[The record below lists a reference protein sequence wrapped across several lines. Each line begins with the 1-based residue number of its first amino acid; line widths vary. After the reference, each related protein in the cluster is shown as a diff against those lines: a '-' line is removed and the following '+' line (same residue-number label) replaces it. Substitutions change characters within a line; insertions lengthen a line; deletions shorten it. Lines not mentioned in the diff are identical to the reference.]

1 MLESISQIKDK
12 VHSSMYETE
21 GRKTY
26 DVDSIVAELKKDDK
40 FKDFKEN
47 ELYSYAYG
55 LIANHNAHALKGALQ
70 SMGFDTGKP
79 QDPFWSQYTYEEIL
93 NMVNDGVQVPQEF
106 IDWAYTMQDSD
117 TTAYQIEDSSEDPN
131 AYDNL
136 AGETGNIDQSDIQ
149 KRAQAFAS
157 KAQAQEKLINNKV
170 EETKPI
176 LNTVLAEKNELEKNQ
191 KSALENLA
199 SMTKEWKTLDRKFKS
214 GTPLSEAE
222 QNKYQELGLAL
233 NDSNN
238 GILLQTKKVSDDIE
252 ELMTQIDSIDM
263 LLGVNEKINA
273 EIEDIGTRMS
283 WFEGNKKHIIL
294 PTNKGNQV
302 TGLSAAFY
310 VAAMGNNLA
319 YDTGLA
325 GVNLFFNNMEVQHQQ
340 EININTAIQ
349 TQKQVDVVNNATDNQ
364 DDNLKYT
371 TNKQSENKND
381 DNKTEQNNNPQ
392 NGVQQPE
399 TDANETINPEK
410 PQPKTTQA
418 DTKVPAQAEEPLI
431 SQEEPENTFTKA
443 LNSENN
449 PKTNAI
455 NAQFNSNVAE
465 NVDKAQTP
473 QVSTDKT
480 AQTSVQAAQTSET
493 EGAEDTAATDEAGE
507 VTETPDTSVETEDP
521 LKAETSQMVSECENR
536 NNAMVQAEQQI
547 QGKVQEVKK
556 IRANKSK
563 DDAQLK
569 NELTK
574 AITEYDKLA
583 QKVQN
588 GETLSDNEQKRVKAL
603 EKAINAKNGTIITK
617 IKDKVTALTGFADAL
632 NNDIQQTKANQEFGE
647 QAVAKGKEYAKATLG
662 DREYLK
668 DSMFGFVE
676 FSQLPKETQYDM
688 LYGKKGESIGR
699 DAIDNGELL
708 ISNAAASHERLAK
721 SLPLAGFAMNYS
733 QELNTKLSE
742 TNQKVN
748 AIKQNLQES
757 AEKQADNTDSTLNAE
772 GGNSS
777 KKSKKKDE
785 VTKEDGQKIE
795 QQGRKVEQEG
805 KEAKKDGQ
813 DAKKDKQATDKQIKK
828 ETAALKSDEK
838 RIVNYTKDSQ
848 QINQQFEEMSIELDT
863 ILEAKAQA
871 STEQEIPAMQAG
883 PASARALNARGA
895 NPGGVG
901 LNNSAPAQNTND
913 TMSSQSDNN
922 AKLMSMAAA
931 VPNLE
936 KRLKTND
943 KTISTISKAAT
954 AKNKKLNKLY
964 NLKYKQAQADMRA
977 KEKSMKKNEKL
988 QSTVTKA
995 GYMFTGTKLAGL
1007 ALMAMPWSAAAGAYM
1022 YGIGKYGEITC
1033 YVTNAAIDVANGNFL
1048 GALVNVGAAALS
1060 YFTGPKTIGPANA
1073 AVKGAATEGAKE
1085 VAKETGK
1092 EAVKEGTKEVGKEV
1106 GKEVAKEGTKE
1117 IGKEVG
1123 KGALT
1128 ASTSEIISSPL
1139 KQLAQ
1144 SSMDVM
1150 LSSTTE
1156 MMKETS
1162 KAISQQL
1169 AKEAAKQALKETVK
1183 NVALNAATA
1192 AMPTL
1197 VAATHKEKTAEPQK
1211 KQRRL
1216 LSYQE
1221 RRARQAKMDK
1231 IERTTKILTSRGQKK
1246 R

>member
-26 DVDSIVAELKKDDK
+26 DVDSIVAELKKDEK
-40 FKDFKEN
+40 FKNFKEN

-294 PTNKGNQV
+294 PTSNGNQV

-325 GVNLFFNNMEVQHQQ
+325 GVNLFFNNMEVQNQQ
-340 EININTAIQ
+340 EIHLNTAVQ
-349 TQKQVDVVNNATDNQ
+349 TQKQVDVVNNAADNQ

-392 NGVQQPE
+392 NGVQQQE
-399 TDANETINPEK
+399 TDANEIINPEK
-410 PQPKTTQA
+410 TQPKTPQA
-418 DTKVPAQAEEPLI
+418 DAKVPVQTEEPLI
-431 SQEEPENTFTKA
+431 SQEEPENTLTKA

-455 NAQFNSNVAE
+455 NAQFNSKVAE
-465 NVDKAQTP
+465 NTDNAQTQ
-473 QVSTDKT
+473 QVAADTT
-480 AQTSVQAAQTSET
+480 VQTSAQAAQTTET
-493 EGAEDTAATDEAGE
+493 ESAEDTAATDEAGE

-547 QGKVQEVKK
+547 QAKVEEVKK

-574 AITEYDKLA
+574 AVTEYDNLA

-668 DSMFGFVE
+668 DSMFGFVH
-676 FSQLPKETQYDM
+676 FSQLPKEKQYDL
-688 LYGKKGESIGR
+688 LYGKKGESVGR

-708 ISNAAASHERLAK
+708 ISNAAASQERLAK

-757 AEKQADNTDSTLNAE
+757 AEQQADNTNGPSNAE
-772 GGNSS
+772 GENSSS

-848 QINQQFEEMSIELDT
+848 QINQQFEEMSIELDA

-871 STEQEIPAMQAG
+871 STEQESPAMQAG
-883 PASARALNARGA
+883 PAPARALNARGA
-895 NPGGVG
+895 NPRSVG
-901 LNNSAPAQNTND
+901 LNNSAPAQNMND
-913 TMSSQSDNN
+913 NMSSQNDNN
-922 AKLMSMAAA
+922 AKLMAMAAA

-943 KTISTISKAAT
+943 KTINTISKAAT

-988 QSTVTKA
+988 QSTVTKT
-995 GYMFTGTKLAGL
+995 GYMFTGTKLTGL
-1007 ALMAMPWSAAAGAYM
+1007 ALMSMPWSAAVGAYM

-1106 GKEVAKEGTKE
+1106 AKEGTKE

-1150 LSSTTE
+1150 LSSATE
-1156 MMKETS
+1156 MMKETT
-1162 KAISQQL
+1162 KAVSQQL

-1197 VAATHKEKTAEPQK
+1197 VAMTHKEKVAEPQK